1 MRLSKMNILNH
12 RTFRIFLTLFMAFF
26 LVRCAG
32 EAVRVDLPTN
42 HPANSQSEETA
53 FIPPPNPFQ
62 NNIPAAEYQPESSS
76 SMTHEEH
83 QSAQPHQMN
92 PGMDKMDHGSDSSQ
106 ASEVQDPGHQHREN
120 HQ

>member
-1 MRLSKMNILNH
+1 MGLSKMNILMH
-12 RTFRIFLTLFMAFF
+12 RTFGIFLALFMAFF

-32 EAVRVDLPTN
+32 EPVRVDLPAN
-42 HPANSQSEETA
+42 HPANPQSEETA

-62 NNIPAAEYQPESSS
+62 NNIPAAEHRSESSS
-76 SMTHEEH
+76 SMTQEEH
-83 QSAQPHQMN
+83 QSAQPHRMN

-106 ASEVQDPGHQHREN
+106 ASEVQGPEHQHTEN